1 MPDCLID
8 SDILIDNLRGYEPA
22 RAYLKQFETG
32 ETQGYISMITVA
44 ELAAGQMTG
53 EDEEER
59 VKRLLSIFD
68 LIDLDFAT
76 AWRAG
81 EIRRAH
87 QTRIADAIIAATALS
102 RDLKLITRNVS
113 HFVSI
118 DALQVEKPYD

>member
-1 MPDCLID
+1 MADCLVD

-44 ELAAGQMTG
+44 ELAAGQMRG
-53 EDEEER
+53 DDEEAR

-68 LIDLDFAT
+68 IIDMDVEM

-81 EIRRAH
+81 
-87 QTRIADAIIAATALS
+87 
-102 RDLKLITRNVS
+102 
-113 HFVSI
+113 
-118 DALQVEKPYD
+118 